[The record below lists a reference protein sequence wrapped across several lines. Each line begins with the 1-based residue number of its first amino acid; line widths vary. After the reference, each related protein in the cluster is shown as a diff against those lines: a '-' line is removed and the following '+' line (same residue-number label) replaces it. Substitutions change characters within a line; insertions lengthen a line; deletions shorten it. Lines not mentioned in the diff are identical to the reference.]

1 MSSSTTSSL
10 IANRKGVLFKVRLS
24 FLLSPTM
31 TVRRLGPA
39 SSHTAQL
46 EVCRTALHVAALQIP
61 TIQSVKICYVTGHS
75 AGVRAKPRGAD
86 PVALGKPIPRRAGT
100 TTTHFLGACRWTT
113 VALWPH
119 SGEARTQGRVLPH
132 SAAAPAQMKERDAVV
147 QMGRQASLLGS
158 L

>member
-86 PVALGKPIPRRAGT
+86 PVALGKPIPLRAGT
-100 TTTHFLGACRWTT
+100 TTTHFLGACRWATLAF
-113 VALWPH
+113 VA
-119 SGEARTQGRVLPH
+119 AFR
-132 SAAAPAQMKERDAVV
+132 
-147 QMGRQASLLGS
+147 
-158 L
+158 